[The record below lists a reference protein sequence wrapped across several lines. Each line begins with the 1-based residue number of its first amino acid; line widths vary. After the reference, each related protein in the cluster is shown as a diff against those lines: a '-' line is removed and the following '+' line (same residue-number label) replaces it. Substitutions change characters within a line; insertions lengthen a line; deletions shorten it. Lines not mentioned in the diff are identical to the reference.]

1 MNEEILEIMKKIDL
15 KQRESTQFIKKY
27 QERNMMDLVEY
38 YKGAEWA
45 FSWIKKE
52 ISEISKQ

>member
-1 MNEEILEIMKKIDL
+1 MDEKLTEIMKKIEL
-15 KQRESTQFIKKY
+15 KHKEVTQFVKKY
-27 QERNMMDLVEY
+27 QDRQMTDLVEY

-52 ISEISKQ
+52 ISEVKE